1 MREDCVNNDYIK
13 TGSISALL
21 DISTGSIVSV
31 VGCGGKTS
39 LIKLIA
45 DENKSKK
52 VLISPATKIF
62 PMCSDRVMLCDTLE
76 SSIEHIP
83 QAGIQCLGVLNT
95 RNGKLEALPK
105 YALAALA
112 TLYDVVLIEA
122 DGSRGL
128 PCKGWLKN
136 EPVVPFFSTHT
147 VGVVSLCALGKQAT
161 KEFVH
166 HLPEFL
172 SLTGLNEGDIITE
185 QAIENMICA
194 PFGMFKNSV
203 GKNFLVV
210 NKVED
215 EYTEK
220 CALNLLGNIKI
231 KYPKLFCKLISG
243 SVHGIKTGGR
253 FICL

>member
-1 MREDCVNNDYIK
+1 LALGEDCKEKDN
-13 TGSISALL
+13 SIDMESLSALL
-21 DISTGSIVSV
+21 DISARSIVSV

-39 LIKLIA
+39 IIEILA
-45 DENKSKK
+45 DENRNKK
-52 VLISPATKIF
+52 VLVSPTAKIF
-62 PMCSDRVMLCDTLE
+62 PMCSGGVVLCDTLE
-76 SSIEHIP
+76 SSIEHTP
-83 QAGIQCLGVLNT
+83 QTGIQCLGVLNK

-112 TLYDVVLIEA
+112 TLYDIVLTEA

-128 PCKGWLKN
+128 PCKGWLKT
-136 EPVVPFFSTHT
+136 EPVIPFFATHT
-147 VGVVSLCALGKQAT
+147 VGVVSLCALGRQAT

-185 QAIENMICA
+185 QTIADMICA

-203 GKNFLVV
+203 GKNYLVV

-215 EYTEK
+215 ESTEK
-220 CALNLLGNIKI
+220 RAMNLLENIKA
-231 KYPKLFCKLISG
+231 KHPKLFSRLLYG
-243 SVHGIKTGGR
+243 SVHGT
-253 FICL
+253 FCSAN